1 MQSPWLPCGKL
12 SPAQNRFTN
21 ATDKIFT
28 KLTSMIVIG
37 KREMWCVATDDER
50 QFNVSRDDNS
60 RWFRLSSCKQR
71 TRSIIP
77 AMSPQNL
84 KFVSLPNFSQI
95 SNMTRVCLVHKKKD
109 TLIRWKCGATKGC
122 WQCLGLSTK
131 LMTGYYNSIVIQ
143 DRTVQYRT
151 GQDTTVQYNTV
162 QYRTRQYSTI
172 QYRTKQ

>member
-1 MQSPWLPCGKL
+1 MSAETTVHAGSGCLAANNEHAAL
-12 SPAQNRFTN
+12 
-21 ATDKIFT
+21 
-28 KLTSMIVIG
+28 
-37 KREMWCVATDDER
+37 
-50 QFNVSRDDNS
+50 
-60 RWFRLSSCKQR
+60 
-71 TRSIIP
+71 
-77 AMSPQNL
+77 SPQNL

-151 GQDTTVQYNTV
+151 GQDTTVQY
-162 QYRTRQYSTI
+162 STI
-172 QYRTKQ
+172 QYSTGQDSTVQYSTGQSSQNLISSNQFTGPLYLFTAVALSYVFSSFTIQSNGDIKSP